1 MTDAAATPTTVYPVL
16 IALSEGALMELD
28 RLAGRKWEAM
38 AEVAQTAMTNMLAQ
52 QGWKFSMIV
61 GGSLM
66 TQILAMAQMGADQE
80 DAANPPKPKPKPPKD
95 EPPKPTLYVPG

>member
-1 MTDAAATPTTVYPVL
+1 MTDVSATPTTVYPVL

-28 RLAGRKWEAM
+28 RLAARKWAAM
-38 AEVAQTAMTNMLAQ
+38 DEVAQMAMTNMLAQ
-52 QGWKFSMIV
+52 QDWKFSMIV

-80 DAANPPKPKPKPPKD
+80 DAANPPKPKPPKD